1 MQWNHDI
8 LYVFQTRD
16 GRSRPFHGVSAA
28 LQYCNCIR
36 SIFAYICSNPSHSI
50 PFPKILC
57 LWGVNGNAGCPQ
69 SAASL
74 YLTSE
79 GRCQCLRVDPTWSAM
94 EPSVHH
100 SSAEVKIWST
110 MDPKLWQ
117 TVLEPSQRS
126 SVLSIEASYVQGI
139 MFNHFNHVQSDSNW
153 NLLETG
159 LRQGSFINLPLTCK
173 PSSLIPAAWKWETS
187 MSFAAAL
194 MLSCCSLGYQR
205 YNQECPKRQSAT
217 NDQVIQVSSSTSD
230 QPVINQWST
239 WKRILK
245 VSTTMEQQP
254 VWHLAAPQSK
264 SSSLHQSPSQQCDIC
279 RTSADWRSENRCGLA
294 MLKKRCCVRCFMIL
308 RRTVDPTSGQYI
320 VLDCSSGCSE
330 NSTAYLVP
338 WIHHDSPCCD
348 MLRPS
353 SSPKFWQLDPLGST
367 RRVPSGL
374 RLWAV
379 TPPATRR
386 KLRWL
391 VATLPQRR
399 WSRRGLE
406 DAWIL
411 PPWPSDLWLLLT
423 SADFCQICPNWRSL
437 QTGKSALML
446 QGLLRAITTQF
457 ASMLG
462 KSKQNSGNTTCQE
475 PCRERFLESVWAFVC
490 WHGGSD

>member
-1 MQWNHDI
+1 
-8 LYVFQTRD
+8 
-16 GRSRPFHGVSAA
+16 
-28 LQYCNCIR
+28 
-36 SIFAYICSNPSHSI
+36 
-50 PFPKILC
+50 
-57 LWGVNGNAGCPQ
+57 
-69 SAASL
+69 
-74 YLTSE
+74 
-79 GRCQCLRVDPTWSAM
+79 M
-94 EPSVHH
+94 EHRVHH
-100 SSAEVKIWST
+100 CEVKIWST

-126 SVLSIEASYVQGI
+126 SVLDRVEASYVLQSCSEL
-139 MFNHFNHVQSDSNW
+139 QSDSNW

-194 MLSCCSLGYQR
+194 MLSCCSSLGYQR
-205 YNQECPKRQSAT
+205 YNQECKPKRQSAT

-239 WKRILK
+239 
-245 VSTTMEQQP
+245 SDQP
-254 VWHLAAPQSK
+254 VINLKANSKGVDNDGATTGVAFGSSAVKVFVTAPISIAAVRYLPHLSRLTK
-264 SSSLHQSPSQQCDIC
+264 
-279 RTSADWRSENRCGLA
+279 RTTAVGLA
-294 MLKKRCCVRCFMIL
+294 IRLKKRCCVRCFMIL

-406 DAWIL
+406 RLEGWKTHGFYRHDHQT
-411 PPWPSDLWLLLT
+411 SDFCWLLLT
-423 SADFCQICPNWRSL
+423 SADFCWLLPDLSKLKESSNWKISFDATGLAEGYYYSVCIDARQI
-437 QTGKSALML
+437 QAK
-446 QGLLRAITTQF
+446 LRKHNMPRT
-457 ASMLG
+457 L
-462 KSKQNSGNTTCQE
+462 
-475 PCRERFLESVWAFVC
+475 
-490 WHGGSD
+490 